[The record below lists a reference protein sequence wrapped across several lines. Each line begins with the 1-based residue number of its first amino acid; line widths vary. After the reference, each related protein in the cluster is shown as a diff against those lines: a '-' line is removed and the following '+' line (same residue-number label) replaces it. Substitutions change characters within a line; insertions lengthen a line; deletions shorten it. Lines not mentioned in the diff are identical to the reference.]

1 MASDNALR
9 FDFVGRDRSV
19 GKTMDG
25 IADKGDG
32 LGRKLGRAGKTLALA
47 FGGAALGGIAAVG
60 AALVD
65 GTKAAAR
72 YEVLGKKTAA
82 VIKSTGNLAN
92 ISVKGVQAL
101 AGELESMS
109 GVDEELIINSQ
120 NVLATFCLEES
131 ATALARGRGW
141 VTHDQLRAGD
151 EILAYDPERDEAYWE
166 RIDSM
171 HRFQVSG
178 ELIRWKSRHIDVA
191 TTPHHRWWTVDN
203 AGPLPY
209 EPRFRTTED
218 ISGKQVYVQIG
229 GGAPAGFAGEATWS
243 DDLVELLGWVHTEGW
258 FPKWRS
264 QAREVPART
273 CAVCE
278 TRPARGKNGPAR
290 CDECA
295 TAPKR
300 AGQGRARLTE
310 ETARHYSVG
319 FCQSETANPLEVKRI
334 RGVVE
339 NLRSAGHRIS
349 ERSYTAAYNDSTI
362 VQWHFAGD
370 LGRTVRELLP
380 GKKLTQTLLEQL
392 TAEQG
397 ALLLEVLIAGDG
409 SVSDAGRTVFI
420 QKDAGQLD
428 VVASLAAMLGRRTA
442 RTSREDSITFQ
453 TVDRIL
459 GSNVHAEP
467 EQYDGVVWCPHLRTG
482 IFMARANGKTFWTG
496 NTNIKN
502 VGKNRIF
509 DQATKSALDM
519 SVALGVDLQGATIQ
533 IGKALNDPIKGI
545 TALSRVGVSFTQKQ
559 KDTIKALVESGKTME
574 AQKLILAELN
584 KEFGGAAKA
593 AGDTF
598 TGKVERA
605 KDAVGDLARDMGTLL
620 LPALGGIADWVTTT
634 GVPKLRQFSEWLTT
648 KGVPKIQAGVKAA
661 QDKLGGL
668 TAKLDLSGLGKRLVA
683 GAKAWG
689 KDIVAGVRTGLETG
703 DWSGLGMALGRKI
716 TDAIGGAASGL
727 GQIAS
732 AIGKWAA
739 SVDWVNIGKAVGGQ
753 AFPFVVGF
761 VNALFDPLF
770 SGEFW
775 SKHWKDV
782 LLFAVNF
789 IPFGKGGS
797 LATRIAGKLGLDKG
811 ITGAVVRG
819 LEGSVGKIG
828 RAVIDMV
835 TWVAKTFGRGFKSAF
850 PEVGKAARGFIDGIA
865 LRFMYGR
872 ERLVKAIGSTVTGLI
887 EGMGKRVGDV
897 VVAAGRFAWRIIRA
911 LVKPFWETGKVFG
924 EAFGFVFRTV
934 GSELAGGVVKMARW
948 GGRLV
953 MGLARGMRS
962 ALGVPAHAMG
972 GGVARILAT
981 VRNLPGRLF
990 TKGSAA
996 AQRLGAGIR
1005 SVARNFGSLLWN
1017 AGSNLMSGLASG
1029 IQSGWNNYVKPKL
1042 NWITDQIP
1050 KWKGPES
1057 KDKRLLTPSG
1067 RWIMGSLVKGLDPK
1081 PLWQHLSKVTDGI
1094 AGMGT
1099 GVGGYASTTTG
1110 AAAAATFAGSGSL
1123 PGGSSSAGIAQLHLH
1138 FHDSVIASRQAASD
1152 LVVDGLRMAQS
1163 QARLR
1168 VKVVV

>member
-1 MASDNALR
+1 MASENALR
-9 FDFVGRDRSV
+9 FSFIGQDKSV

-120 NVLATFCLEES
+120 NVLATF
-131 ATALARGRGW
+131 
-141 VTHDQLRAGD
+141 
-151 EILAYDPERDEAYWE
+151 
-166 RIDSM
+166 
-171 HRFQVSG
+171 
-178 ELIRWKSRHIDVA
+178 
-191 TTPHHRWWTVDN
+191 
-203 AGPLPY
+203 
-209 EPRFRTTED
+209 
-218 ISGKQVYVQIG
+218 
-229 GGAPAGFAGEATWS
+229 
-243 DDLVELLGWVHTEGW
+243 
-258 FPKWRS
+258 
-264 QAREVPART
+264 
-273 CAVCE
+273 
-278 TRPARGKNGPAR
+278 
-290 CDECA
+290 
-295 TAPKR
+295 
-300 AGQGRARLTE
+300 
-310 ETARHYSVG
+310 
-319 FCQSETANPLEVKRI
+319 
-334 RGVVE
+334 
-339 NLRSAGHRIS
+339 
-349 ERSYTAAYNDSTI
+349 
-362 VQWHFAGD
+362 
-370 LGRTVRELLP
+370 
-380 GKKLTQTLLEQL
+380 
-392 TAEQG
+392 
-397 ALLLEVLIAGDG
+397 
-409 SVSDAGRTVFI
+409 
-420 QKDAGQLD
+420 
-428 VVASLAAMLGRRTA
+428 
-442 RTSREDSITFQ
+442 
-453 TVDRIL
+453 
-459 GSNVHAEP
+459 
-467 EQYDGVVWCPHLRTG
+467 
-482 IFMARANGKTFWTG
+482 
-496 NTNIKN
+496 TNIRN
-502 VGKNRIF
+502 VGKNKIF
-509 DQATKSALDM
+509 DAATKSALDM

-545 TALSRVGVSFTQKQ
+545 SALSRVGVSFTQKQ
-559 KDTIKALVESGKTME
+559 KDTIKALVDSGKTME
-574 AQKLILAELN
+574 AQKIILAELN

-668 TAKLDLSGLGKRLVA
+668 TTKLDLSGLGKRLA
-683 GAKAWG
+683 TGAKAWA
-689 KDIVAGVRTGLETG
+689 KDIIAGVRTGLETG
-703 DWSGLGMALGRKI
+703 DWSGLGTALGKKI
-716 TDAIGGAASGL
+716 TDLIGDAASGL
-727 GQIAS
+727 GEIAD

-739 SVDWVNIGKAVGGQ
+739 SVDWVNIGKSVGGQ

-770 SGEFW
+770 SGQFW
-775 SKHWKDV
+775 QDHWKDV

-797 LATRIAGKLGLDKG
+797 LATRIAGKLGLADG

-828 RAVIDMV
+828 RAAIDLV
-835 TWVAKTFGRGFKSAF
+835 SWVAKTFARGFRSAF
-850 PEVGKAARGFIDGIA
+850 PEVGKAARGFIDGIR

-872 ERLVKAIGSTVTGLI
+872 EALAKAIGETVTGLI
-887 EGMGKRVGDV
+887 EGMGKKVGDV
-897 VVAAGRFAWRIIRA
+897 VVAAGRFAWRIIRGLA
-911 LVKPFWETGKVFG
+911 KPFWETGKVFG

-934 GSELAGGVVKMARW
+934 GSELASGVVKMVRW

-962 ALGVPAHAMG
+962 ALGVPAHTMG
-972 GGVARILAT
+972 GGVTRILAT

-996 AQRLGAGIR
+996 AQRLAAGIR
-1005 SVARNFGSLLWN
+1005 SVARNFGGLLWN
-1017 AGSNLMSGLASG
+1017 AGSSLMSGLASG

-1050 KWKGPES
+1050 KWKGPAS
-1057 KDKRLLTPSG
+1057 RDAKLLTGNG
-1067 RWIMGSLVKGLDPK
+1067 RLIMGSLVKGLDPK
-1081 PLWQHLSKVTDGI
+1081 PLWQHLTKMTDGI
-1094 AGMGT
+1094 AGMGK

-1110 AAAAATFAGSGSL
+1110 AAAATALAGSAGVL
-1123 PGGSSSAGIAQLHLH
+1123 PGGSSAAGIAQLHLH